1 MIGRSALVTGASRGI
16 GLAIATRLRE
26 AGATVLCPSRGELDL
41 ASNDSM
47 DTYLAALT
55 ESVDILV
62 NNAGINPLGSGVEA
76 SDSDLVDTLQV
87 NLVAPLRLVKA
98 LAPRMVERRYGRILN
113 ISSIWSLVSKPR
125 RVLYSASK
133 AGLNGVTR
141 SLAVKLAGHNVLVN
155 AIAPGYVNTDLTRKN
170 NTSDELDAI
179 VQTIP
184 AGRLAEPAEIAEL
197 ALFLCSE
204 RNSYITGQT
213 IVIDG
218 GFSCQ

>member
-141 SLAVKLAGHNVLVN
+141 SLAVELAGHNVLVN